1 MLSAQVTKKV
11 DEKSTGTFWI
21 FLEVQ
26 MNDGEKPLTPLHHVW
41 WQTISRGSFFSN
53 RNTMIEHADGQI
65 RNYKCDTLRDSA
77 RL

>member
-26 MNDGEKPLTPLHHVW
+26 MNDGEKPLKPLYQVWLQRLAGGHFSAIETP
-41 WQTISRGSFFSN
+41 
-53 RNTMIEHADGQI
+53 
-65 RNYKCDTLRDSA
+65 
-77 RL
+77 

>member
-26 MNDGEKPLTPLHHVW
+26 MNDEEKPLTLSI
-41 WQTISRGSFFSN
+41 TCGGN
-53 RNTMIEHADGQI
+53 D
-65 RNYKCDTLRDSA
+65 
-77 RL
+77 